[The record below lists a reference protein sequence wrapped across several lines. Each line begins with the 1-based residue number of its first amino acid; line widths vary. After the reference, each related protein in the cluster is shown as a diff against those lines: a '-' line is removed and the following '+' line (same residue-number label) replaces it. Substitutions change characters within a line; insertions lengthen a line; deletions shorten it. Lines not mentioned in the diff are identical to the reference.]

1 MTNRLR
7 WLCPCKFLTL
17 LLLKGGEYKGDG
29 RERWSHPTKSPRS
42 FRQNMAFQS
51 GFYPL
56 STTPSLGNVV
66 ERMKEAC
73 HLHVSAL
80 LGTII
85 SANLIFFFALG
96 ALIGQETESGF
107 IRGAEIGAFYGAVV
121 SIEVFQSSI
130 QLWRL
135 DESCLVYLH
144 DVVVSLLSGTLVR
157 ERIAPAI
164 RQRISLLETG
174 GSTLTITGNNN
185 ADDSGN
191 RESCSICLQDYQRG
205 EIVRILPSC
214 RHMFHLPYE
223 RCPSRYPLRGNP
235 CVSQLAA
242 VSFPTIPPPLSCSPP
257 RLSPFSLLNAAVA
270 PPGSPFRRVP
280 VKELTSRHQ
289 SPHCASLSFALSLHL
304 KSTAAAPPPA
314 TQPPLHIPQATTF
327 SLMHPAVSLSAVE
340 CQTTGFT

>member
-1 MTNRLR
+1 
-7 WLCPCKFLTL
+7 
-17 LLLKGGEYKGDG
+17 
-29 RERWSHPTKSPRS
+29 
-42 FRQNMAFQS
+42 MAFQS

-85 SANLIFFFALG
+85 SANLIFFFALVGTLLGAFTG

-144 DVVVSLLSGTLVR
+144 DVVVSLLSGRLVR

-214 RHMFHLPYE
+214 RHMFHLPCIDSWFLE
-223 RCPSRYPLRGNP
+223 HRSCPLFAFYIPSELL
-235 CVSQLAA
+235 LA
-242 VSFPTIPPPLSCSPP
+242 V
-257 RLSPFSLLNAAVA
+257 
-270 PPGSPFRRVP
+270 
-280 VKELTSRHQ
+280 
-289 SPHCASLSFALSLHL
+289 
-304 KSTAAAPPPA
+304 
-314 TQPPLHIPQATTF
+314 
-327 SLMHPAVSLSAVE
+327 
-340 CQTTGFT
+340 